1 MYRLAETQSCC
12 AKRSQG
18 TMRVIVVLRMISR
31 PRTMERE
38 ERRFSTR
45 ATLSYAARLWGKDV
59 EGKPVKEDT
68 QVVNLSSGGVY
79 LRVSRF
85 LLQGARVFV
94 AARLSEKTEAVPALR
109 LVASGLVVRTE
120 RQPDGTC
127 GVAVEFT
134 RRRVL

>member
-1 MYRLAETQSCC
+1 MRLTATTSYDF
-12 AKRSQG
+12 A
-18 TMRVIVVLRMISR
+18 VLA
-31 PRTMERE
+31 PMERE

-45 ATLSYAARLWGKDV
+45 ATLPYAARLWGIDM
-59 EGKPVKEDT
+59 EGRPLKEDT
-68 QVVNLSSGGVY
+68 RVVNISSGGIY

-94 AARLSEKTEAVPALR
+94 AARLSEESSESVPALR

-120 RQPDGTC
+120 RQSDGTC

>member
-1 MYRLAETQSCC
+1 
-12 AKRSQG
+12 
-18 TMRVIVVLRMISR
+18 
-31 PRTMERE
+31 MERE

-45 ATLSYAARLWGKDV
+45 AALSYAARLWAVDA
-59 EGKPVKEDT
+59 EGKPLKEDT
-68 QVVNLSSGGVY
+68 RVVNISSGGVY

-85 LLQGARVFV
+85 LSQGARVFV
-94 AARLSEKTEAVPALR
+94 AARLSERANEEVPALR